1 MHKIIYSFVVFA
13 TGASRD
19 HLIGL
24 GWQVCYYNPHED
36 TDSDMQYVTMGRVAG
51 AAPAHRIARTLD
63 LIAAHS
69 IVRSNDTVR
78 LEPLALP
85 EIFATME
92 AR

>member
-1 MHKIIYSFVVFA
+1 MYDDA
-13 TGASRD
+13 
-19 HLIGL
+19 
-24 GWQVCYYNPHED
+24 
-36 TDSDMQYVTMGRVAG
+36 RVAG
-51 AAPAHRIARTLD
+51 AASRAWSGARAQRIAQTLD
-63 LIAAHS
+63 LIVARS

>member
-1 MHKIIYSFVVFA
+1 MQCV
-13 TGASRD
+13 TT
-19 HLIGL
+19 
-24 GWQVCYYNPHED
+24 VC
-36 TDSDMQYVTMGRVAG
+36 VAG
-51 AAPAHRIARTLD
+51 AALRARCGARAHRIARTLD
-63 LIAAHS
+63 LIAARS

>member
-1 MHKIIYSFVVFA
+1 MRVLRADAGVVVRIR
-13 TGASRD
+13 G
-19 HLIGL
+19 
-24 GWQVCYYNPHED
+24 
-36 TDSDMQYVTMGRVAG
+36 GRG
-51 AAPAHRIARTLD
+51 RTARTLD
-63 LIAAHS
+63 PIAARS